1 MRSRLQEVYDA
12 GAGSLVKQSGEAA
25 QIESL
30 VESASREE
38 RRRQEQVIGASAS
51 WDVVVRRLENSV
63 KSVAE
68 AYKEGNGMLAAAS
81 LNSLRAAEENLDAE
95 LKALM
100 ARQFGSGDEGLL
112 GGQAPRGRNREEFSS
127 LSRELA
133 RLRASLFQAEL
144 QRITLEAKQQG
155 LRSVLESGGR
165 REAYV
170 PDDDGGEVEKLE
182 KEVKVA
188 LGDLVD
194 AQCQRVIG
202 EDYREKAERG
212 EEVIARLEGVKDIL
226 VQQAARGEVLALVGE
241 QEKVQVEQVVKA
253 LQEVTTDCEQN
264 ARHASRWCS
273 AASNMKEEK
282 RDGLV
287 GQEDPVM
294 LRIHRLSHQRLPG
307 PTCQR

>member
-1 MRSRLQEVYDA
+1 MGGEEDTEEEIARQVADLERELEEQEGMRSRLQEVYEA
-12 GAGSLVKQSGEAA
+12 GAGSLVKQSGEAG

-51 WDVVVRRLENSV
+51 WDLVVRRLENSV

-81 LNSLRAAEENLDAE
+81 LNSLRAAEENLDTE

-112 GGQAPRGRNREEFSS
+112 GGKAPRGRNGEEFSS

-212 EEVIARLEGVKDIL
+212 EEVS
-226 VQQAARGEVLALVGE
+226 
-241 QEKVQVEQVVKA
+241 
-253 LQEVTTDCEQN
+253 DCN
-264 ARHASRWCS
+264 WF
-273 AASNMKEEK
+273 
-282 RDGLV
+282 D
-287 GQEDPVM
+287 
-294 LRIHRLSHQRLPG
+294 RI
-307 PTCQR
+307 

>member
-1 MRSRLQEVYDA
+1 MGGEEDTEEEIARQVGDLERELEEQDGMRSRLQEVYEA

-51 WDVVVRRLENSV
+51 WDLVVRRLENSV
-63 KSVAE
+63 RSVAE
-68 AYKEGNGMLAAAS
+68 AYKKGNGMLAAAS

-202 EDYREKAERG
+202 EDFREKAERG
-212 EEVIARLEGVKDIL
+212 EEVSDSWI
-226 VQQAARGEVLALVGE
+226 
-241 QEKVQVEQVVKA
+241 
-253 LQEVTTDCEQN
+253 
-264 ARHASRWCS
+264 
-273 AASNMKEEK
+273 
-282 RDGLV
+282 
-287 GQEDPVM
+287 
-294 LRIHRLSHQRLPG
+294 
-307 PTCQR
+307 

>member
-1 MRSRLQEVYDA
+1 MGDLERELEEQDGMRSRLQEVYEA

-51 WDVVVRRLENSV
+51 WDFVVRRLENSV
-63 KSVAE
+63 KSVSE

-81 LNSLRAAEENLDAE
+81 LNSLRSAEENLDTE

-100 ARQFGSGDEGLL
+100 ARQFGSGGEGLL
-112 GGQAPRGRNREEFSS
+112 GGQAPRGRNGEEFSS

-155 LRSVLESGGR
+155 LGSGGR
-165 REAYV
+165 GESCA

-212 EEVIARLEGVKDIL
+212 EEVG
-226 VQQAARGEVLALVGE
+226 
-241 QEKVQVEQVVKA
+241 
-253 LQEVTTDCEQN
+253 
-264 ARHASRWCS
+264 
-273 AASNMKEEK
+273 
-282 RDGLV
+282 
-287 GQEDPVM
+287 
-294 LRIHRLSHQRLPG
+294 
-307 PTCQR
+307 